1 MEKENTYFIK
11 LNAEYLAKWILY
23 VFIFVSAGYLF
34 SFLENLSYESGKIS
48 ISYVLYYLA
57 VAARLLI
64 AYCFLK
70 LATVEK
76 FSKSAFFIVL
86 HSLFTVFSNF
96 IINNTFSSLIFVVL
110 FSITQFILDMYGG
123 YLAYRGF
130 TNLLTGLNDPL
141 AKSWKIR
148 WYTVVIIN
156 FLLLIGSLISEVFIN
171 NLEKKSFFVVSWFSV
186 VAIAVI
192 IAQIYLLVIL
202 YKTSDFFKKVNV

>member
-1 MEKENTYFIK
+1 
-11 LNAEYLAKWILY
+11 
-23 VFIFVSAGYLF
+23 
-34 SFLENLSYESGKIS
+34 
-48 ISYVLYYLA
+48 YYLA

-70 LATVEK
+70 LATVEKK

>member
-1 MEKENTYFIK
+1 M
-11 LNAEYLAKWILY
+11 
-23 VFIFVSAGYLF
+23 
-34 SFLENLSYESGKIS
+34 
-48 ISYVLYYLA
+48 YYL

-64 AYCFLK
+64 VTAFEISYSGK
-70 LATVEK
+70 K